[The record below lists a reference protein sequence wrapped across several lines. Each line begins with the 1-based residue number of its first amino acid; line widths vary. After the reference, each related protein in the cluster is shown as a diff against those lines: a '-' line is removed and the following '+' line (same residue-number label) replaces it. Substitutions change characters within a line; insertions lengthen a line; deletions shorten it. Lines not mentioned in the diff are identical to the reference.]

1 MANEDKEKTTF
12 VTLWG
17 TFCYKVMPLKLK
29 QNWVTY
35 SRAMVTLFH
44 DKMHKK
50 IKVYMDDMI
59 AKPKE
64 RENHCQSLRN
74 FFERLRKY

>member
-1 MANEDKEKTTF
+1 
-12 VTLWG
+12 
-17 TFCYKVMPLKLK
+17 
-29 QNWVTY
+29 
-35 SRAMVTLFH
+35 MVTLFH